1 MIADRIFLESRC
13 QHFFRIQNFFRVSI
27 PQQVLRRKLEQD
39 PTSSIPTEG
48 MWPKEGDMENSLV
61 DRWGSSMS
69 KGRFMV
75 VLRKETKGIDI

>member
-1 MIADRIFLESRC
+1 MSA
-13 QHFFRIQNFFRVSI
+13 FFQNFFRVSI
-27 PQQVLRRKLEQD
+27 PQQVLSRKPEQD

-61 DRWGSSMS
+61 DRWGSSIS
-69 KGRFMV
+69 FMV

>member
-1 MIADRIFLESRC
+1 MLSRK
-13 QHFFRIQNFFRVSI
+13 
-27 PQQVLRRKLEQD
+27 PEQD

-61 DRWGSSMS
+61 DRWGSSIS
-69 KGRFMV
+69 FMV

>member
-1 MIADRIFLESRC
+1 M
-13 QHFFRIQNFFRVSI
+13 
-27 PQQVLRRKLEQD
+27 PRRKLEQD

-75 VLRKETKGIDI
+75 VFRKETKGIDI